1 MNVVGEAFRWLNDP
15 LSWTRSGGILDLGA
29 EHLVMTAI
37 AVALAAAVAIPLGAW
52 LGHTGRGSGAVVVLG
67 NATRAMPTLG
77 IILLL
82 AAGGLFGD
90 TAAVLAA
97 AIFGV
102 PVLLVNSYEGVR
114 GADPAARDA
123 GRGMGM
129 SGTRILLHVELPL
142 ATGLIAAGMRTTI
155 VQVVATIPLAALAGG
170 GGLGQI
176 IAFGMGTQRYG
187 QVLAGGLLVAAL
199 ALALDGL
206 LAVAQRL
213 VTPAPL
219 RTEPA
224 RPATPSSRERGG
236 VARRPAA
243 RAAGRELLRTG
254 PVRDT

>member
-1 MNVVGEAFRWLNDP
+1 MNVLGEALLWLNDP
-15 LSWTRSGGILDLGA
+15 LTWTRRGGILDLTV
-29 EHLVMTAI
+29 EHLIMTAI
-37 AVALAAAVAIPLGAW
+37 AVALAAAFSIPLGAW
-52 LGHTGRGSGAVVVLG
+52 LGHTGRGAGAMVAVG

-82 AAGGLFGD
+82 AAGGLFGNGA
-90 TAAVLAA
+90 TVVAA
-97 AIFGV
+97 AIFAV

-129 SGTRILLHVELPL
+129 SGARVLFQIELPL
-142 ATGLIAAGMRTTI
+142 ATGLIAAGLRTTI

-187 QVLAGGLLVAAL
+187 QVLAGGIVVALL
-199 ALALDGL
+199 ALVLDGI

-219 RTEPA
+219 RVN
-224 RPATPSSRERGG
+224 G
-236 VARRPAA
+236 RR
-243 RAAGRELLRTG
+243 RA
-254 PVRDT
+254 

>member
-1 MNVVGEAFRWLNDP
+1 
-15 LSWTRSGGILDLGA
+15 
-29 EHLVMTAI
+29 MTAI
-37 AVALAAAVAIPLGAW
+37 AVAIAAVFAIPLGAW
-52 LGHTGRGSGAVVVLG
+52 LGHTGQGSGAMVTLG
-67 NATRAMPTLG
+67 NATRAVPTLG

-82 AAGGLFGD
+82 AAGGLFGNG
-90 TAAVLAA
+90 AAVLAA
-97 AIFGV
+97 AIFAV

-129 SGTRILLHVELPL
+129 SGTRVLFQVELPL
-142 ATGLIAAGMRTTI
+142 ATGLIAAGLRTTI

-187 QVLAGGLLVAAL
+187 QVLAGGIVVALL
-199 ALALDGL
+199 ALVLDGV

-219 RTEPA
+219 RVNG
-224 RPATPSSRERGG
+224 RP
-236 VARRPAA
+236 RRPRKA
-243 RAAGRELLRTG
+243 
-254 PVRDT
+254 PVEP

>member
-1 MNVVGEAFRWLNDP
+1 MNVLDEAIVWLNDP
-15 LSWTRSGGILDLGA
+15 LTWTRSGGIIDLTV
-29 EHLVMTAI
+29 EHLIMTAL
-37 AVALAAAVAIPLGAW
+37 AVALAATFSIPLGAW
-52 LGHTGRGSGAVVVLG
+52 MGHTGQGAGVMVTLG
-67 NATRAMPTLG
+67 NATRAVPTLG

-82 AAGGLFGD
+82 AAGGLFGNG
-90 TAAVLAA
+90 AAVLAA
-97 AIFGV
+97 AIFAV

-129 SGTRILLHVELPL
+129 SGARVLFQIELPL
-142 ATGLIAAGMRTTI
+142 ATGLIAAGLRTTI

-187 QVLAGGLLVAAL
+187 QVLAGGIVVALL
-199 ALALDGL
+199 ALVLDGV

-219 RTEPA
+219 RVT
-224 RPATPSSRERGG
+224 THK
-236 VARRPAA
+236 RR
-243 RAAGRELLRTG
+243 
-254 PVRDT
+254 